1 MNVAPIIWTLI
12 FYIFCS
18 VVAIQLFYYLYF
30 FIRLAFYKETTPK
43 EQMEHAVSV
52 VICARDEAHN
62 LVQTLPAVLVQ
73 DYKSSFEVVL
83 VNDNSTDDT
92 KYLIDE
98 FKKAFKN
105 INHVLLTQEAKMI
118 AGKKF
123 PLSMGIKSAKYEI
136 VLLTDADCVPATEHW
151 IKKMQAAYTDNI
163 EIVLGYGAYRKKPG
177 FLNKLIRFE
186 TFHTA
191 LQYLTYALSG
201 NPYMGVGRNLS
212 YNTLFP
218 YTTLFDHRKSV
229 V

>member
-30 FIRLAFYKETTPK
+30 FIRLAFHKQVTPT
-43 EQMEHAVSV
+43 EEMEHAVSV

-62 LVQTLPAVLVQ
+62 LVQTMPAVLVQ
-73 DYKSSFEVVL
+73 DYKSSFEIVL

-177 FLNKLIRFE
+177 FLN
-186 TFHTA
+186 
-191 LQYLTYALSG
+191 
-201 NPYMGVGRNLS
+201 N
-212 YNTLFP
+212 
-218 YTTLFDHRKSV
+218 
-229 V
+229 